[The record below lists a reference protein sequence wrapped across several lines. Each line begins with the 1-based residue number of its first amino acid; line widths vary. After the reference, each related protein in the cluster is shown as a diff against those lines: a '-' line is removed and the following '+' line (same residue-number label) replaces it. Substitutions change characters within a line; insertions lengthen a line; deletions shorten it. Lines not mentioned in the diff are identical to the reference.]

1 MERVSSIA
9 MDILVW
15 VVFAVLF
22 VGAALLVKVA
32 AALLVVLIVLA
43 LALGLT
49 LRMLRRRRA
58 R

>member
-49 LRMLRRRRA
+49 LRMLRRRRS